1 MLRRMLPG
9 LNSAA
14 VGLIVASVFSLTFQ
28 IYHASPFPMTTI
40 CIGARTSFTNPAA
53 HAECLLHFL
62 SCPES
67 SILGI
72 GPPQASGLTTHFL
85 QLACLPSSPAV

>member
-40 CIGARTSFTNPAA
+40 CIGARTSFLILPPMQSVFCTSYLVLKVTYWGLA
-53 HAECLLHFL
+53 HLK
-62 SCPES
+62 
-67 SILGI
+67 
-72 GPPQASGLTTHFL
+72 PQG
-85 QLACLPSSPAV
+85 